1 MTIVLL
7 ILLAVVL
14 GLVILA
20 LGKPDTFRI
29 ERSAEYNATPEAL
42 YARIADFRQWEDWS
56 PWAKLDPACK
66 NTYSGSASGL
76 GAVFAWDGNKKVGAG
91 RMEITACDPP
101 RRVLIKLEFLRPF
114 ATTNTTEFLV
124 EGNGSVTRVNWAMSG
139 ENKFVSK
146 LFCVF
151 MDMDKMVGKDFEK
164 GLASLRTLV
173 E

>member
-29 ERSAEYNATPEAL
+29 ERSAEYKAAPEAL

-56 PWAKLDPACK
+56 PWAKLDPTCK
-66 NTYSGSASGL
+66 NTYSGSPSGL

-91 RMEITACDPP
+91 RMEITACEPA
-101 RRVLIKLEFLRPF
+101 RRVVINLEFLRPF
-114 ATTNTTEFLV
+114 ATTNTCEFLLENV
-124 EGNGSVTRVNWAMSG
+124 GTGTRVTWVMSG
-139 ENKFVSK
+139 HNKFVSK

>member
-1 MTIVLL
+1 MTIFLL
-7 ILLAVVL
+7 ILLALVL

-20 LGKPDTFRI
+20 LGKPNTFRI
-29 ERSAEYNATPEAL
+29 ERSAEYTAAPEAL

-66 NTYSGSASGL
+66 NTYSGSPSGL
-76 GAVFAWDGNKKVGAG
+76 GAVFAWDGNKKVGVG

-101 RRVLIKLEFLRPF
+101 QRVVIRLDFLRPF
-114 ATTNTTEFLV
+114 ATTNTCEFRV
-124 EGNGSVTRVNWAMSG
+124 ESTGSGSRLTWAMSG

-151 MDMDKMVGKDFEK
+151 MDMDKMVGRDFEK
-164 GLASLRTLV
+164 GLASLRELV